1 MCLIAKVFLF
11 SVCNFVHR
19 ASSEWTPPWM
29 QLKFARSSLTFSVA
43 MSTRTFTLHLPSPWM
58 TPRCFLPMPAWTRY
72 TQCLSQHCFLHHG
85 SSLCSHWFTTF
96 RISSEIRS
104 SKLSWKKKQTFFFLK
119 IFLFFAPHFFSSS
132 PSSSTLLIHHIPWPG
147 CVVLPTP
154 RSVFVQEANTM
165 IWTMWVKMST
175 TTPSLRCWAPGP
187 LGTTLRYYIFS
198 SFTSVSLF
206 CYLYF

>member
-43 MSTRTFTLHLPSPWM
+43 MSTRTFTLHPPSPWM

-72 TQCLSQHCFLHHG
+72 TQCLSRHCFLHHG

-104 SKLSWKKKQTFFFLK
+104 SKLSWKKNK
-119 IFLFFAPHFFSSS
+119 LFFSQDFSFFCTSFS
-132 PSSSTLLIHHIPWPG
+132 LVQAH
-147 CVVLPTP
+147 LPQHYWSITSHGQAASCCQHP
-154 RSVFVQEANTM
+154 EVYSCRRQTQWSG
-165 IWTMWVKMST
+165 
-175 TTPSLRCWAPGP
+175 RCG
-187 LGTTLRYYIFS
+187 
-198 SFTSVSLF
+198 
-206 CYLYF
+206 